1 MANKCADY
9 FKQFLDSQSSKV
21 FVKITQSQLVKKLR
35 KQDISKQNLLSRKE
49 KNNTVDKN
57 LIMTTCKITVSKML
71 G

>member
-1 MANKCADY
+1 MTNKCADY
-9 FKQFLDSQSSKV
+9 FKQLLDSQSSKV

-35 KQDISKQNLLSRKE
+35 KQDISEQNLLSRKE
-49 KNNTVDKN
+49 KNHTIDKN

>member
-1 MANKCADY
+1 MTNKCADY
-9 FKQFLDSQSSKV
+9 FKQLLDSQSSKV

-35 KQDISKQNLLSRKE
+35 KQDISEQNLLSREE
-49 KNNTVDKN
+49 KNHTVDKN